1 MPDPDEAA
9 WGGLLDLVAL
19 GTVADVVPLL
29 GENRDLVRAGLRL
42 LDPPARV
49 GLRALWRVADLEGKR
64 IATYHLG
71 FHFGPRLNAAGRL
84 GDAGKALRLLLTD
97 DGGEAEALAAE
108 LDRENR
114 QRQDLVER
122 IYEEAVLRVERG
134 EIDLDG
140 DRTVVLA
147 GRNWHEGVIGIVASR
162 LVDRFSRPVLLV
174 ALDED
179 GVGRG
184 SGRSI
189 PPFDLVSALRECS
202 ARLARFGGHRM
213 AAGFEVG
220 PGHLEAFTEDFRRLA
235 RSGLTL
241 EDLERELRIDAC
253 VTPGLLRHA
262 GEDLIG
268 ALELLEPHGQGN
280 PEPVLALLGVE
291 FVSARQVGA
300 DKRHLKGTVMSG
312 GHTLDVIGFGMGAM
326 APGLARAKGLY
337 DIAFQPVVDEWA
349 DRRRLQL
356 RLVDMRPA
364 AAAAEVAGG

>member
-1 MPDPDEAA
+1 MQALELAGSVEAMNKERRQ
-9 WGGLLDLVAL
+9 V
-19 GTVADVVPLL
+19 
-29 GENRDLVRAGLRL
+29 ENES
-42 LDPPARV
+42 
-49 GLRALWRVADLEGKR
+49 LE
-64 IATYHLG
+64 
-71 FHFGPRLNAAGRL
+71 FVS
-84 GDAGKALRLLLTD
+84 
-97 DGGEAEALAAE
+97 AECE
-108 LDRENR
+108 R
-114 QRQDLVER
+114 LVEK
-122 IYEEAVLRVERG
+122 
-134 EIDLDG
+134 G
-140 DRTVVLA
+140 DQGLVVYGA
-147 GRNWHEGVIGIVASR
+147 FHPGVIGIIASR
-162 LVDRFSRPVLLV
+162 VVERYHRPVFILTDDSSE
-174 ALDED
+174 AN
-179 GVGRG
+179 RIKG

-189 PPFDLVSALRECS
+189 DGVNLYEVLEACTDTIIQ
-202 ARLARFGGHRM
+202 FGGHRM

-349 DRRRLQL
+349 ERRRLQL